1 MKLRELEARTGQ
13 ALHGCRG
20 ESTVVLILPLLGW
33 GILLLFELLGR
44 YFCLVQ
50 GMPGLVPWITGLRC
64 LVGAL
69 GSVPFCSG
77 AAWWFMQDCRIIW
90 EPQQAEIRALNL
102 RSESM

>member
-44 YFCLVQ
+44 
-50 GMPGLVPWITGLRC
+50 
-64 LVGAL
+64 
-69 GSVPFCSG
+69 
-77 AAWWFMQDCRIIW
+77 
-90 EPQQAEIRALNL
+90 
-102 RSESM
+102 